1 MASRTTTDPI
11 EILLEM
17 GVDLDNLS
25 EEEDYLSALMEA
37 AATIEVQ
44 TKGSGDERS
53 VVLRKEIIK
62 VRKKRKAADPKFKA
76 KKTKISADSFKKGTA
91 TETAP
96 QSVGQ
101 KALPPAIEPKTS
113 IIPYQKPDEVD
124 DEEEVGKKKKAKTG
138 KKSDKKSNLL
148 EGIAKSVS
156 NIADILKKQYGL
168 KKKKSSNDAKKAEA
182 ERRKLKESGLEK
194 RFKGLSKVAEKVIA
208 PVKGALDSIL
218 DFFLNIIIGRFLVKF
233 IRWFGDPKNAKKVDS
248 VVRFLVDHGPKLLAA
263 FLLFGTGIGRFAVRL
278 SAVLLKGALRLG
290 AAAAKFAIGFA
301 RRHPAA
307 AAITALVGTAALAGA
322 MNKKDDAGSGGA
334 PAPGSSPEP
343 TVSGRFDMEAG
354 QGYINNKPVSLEEY
368 ESFTNMSSAE
378 KGQTYGAPAMEQG
391 GLIPNFFGMAK
402 GAGSS
407 VKEKGLGNAAMDFA
421 GNALGGAKNFMD
433 EKGISDVLMA
443 HPLAKLGLLGFDKG
457 KELLGGLTN
466 FLNEKGIGDVLMQH
480 PLAKMGSGFMNF
492 GKDPARDITGES
504 GKDVTGAGVD
514 TQLISA
520 RPGDFVVNKKTA
532 DAMGPEYFD
541 AISTNT
547 GEKVSGAGPDTQMI
561 AARPGEIVVN
571 RETVDALGPDHFLGL
586 NRFFGGAGANKPKMA
601 KVQAASGGGFVLPT
615 FSSGGMVSG
624 DEEKQPGG
632 GGFPVKSVSHPNTG
646 SGFGVDGVTD
656 YKGRPGVF
664 SKGAAEAFAKMIT
677 DSGGAVKGSDI
688 ASSQRSKSYNAH
700 VGGVSN
706 SNHLYGNAL
715 DIHDGSQTWMRANGQ
730 KYGWI
735 VNDYPG
741 SHGGHFNY
749 KGAGASQM
757 NTPDEGSPVATG
769 QGGRALGSTT
779 QRAGTGL
786 RSSGSRGPSKASIVL
801 ALKNGVQGKLN
812 TATGKFIPAEFS
824 PAERERYTRFGGKI
838 PETKPKAEP
847 QNKLVGALKG
857 AVTGAAL
864 GGVFGGP
871 LGALIGGV
879 AGGVLGSGILSGE
892 SDPNKPKRSS
902 FPTGRSGAK
911 EYSAA
916 MKKYRTEKQQAAAE
930 KKKTSD
936 ANKPKRSDF
945 PMGRAGGKAYSEALK
960 KNESRSTSTTQPTT
974 PKATTKTLTKE
985 QLLGKSGGMPTV
997 DQLNATATKRHA
1009 ELMATT
1015 DPSSQKRIADY
1026 DAKHGAGAYSK
1037 ELKKKLN
1044 KTYSTEKAKQ
1054 MTTGEVKP
1062 TGNVVGRDKLSP
1074 RAQKALARMDAQKAG
1089 GLQPDMK
1096 TSGPA
1101 LGRLAMSAFG
1111 GSLLGPA
1118 GMMGGAL
1125 LGGGVENIMGNI
1137 SNAMTQYGGNVKDGN
1152 KGIMSPEI
1160 QKDFEKLNANR
1171 AKADKLEAKNK
1182 MMSSQGGLRKNL
1194 KKDPLFAEYEKIQD
1208 DVNHPLH
1215 DKVSGDLFADD
1226 KPGMRFSDFKKFK
1239 SQQGQA
1245 KLSPNQPS
1253 PASPP
1258 AAPSGGGNNMKVIRV
1273 PSPGGGGNNPN
1284 DNQTGGSDVD
1294 ATSPGNGNKA
1304 KWSILGIPMPF

>member
-11 EILLEM
+11 DILLEM
-17 GVDLDNLS
+17 GIDLDNLS
-25 EEEDYLSALMEA
+25 EEEDYLSALKEA
-37 AATIEVQ
+37 IAIILVK
-44 TKGSGDERS
+44 TKGAGNDKSKVLLNE
-53 VVLRKEIIK
+53 VVK
-62 VRKKRKAADPKFKA
+62 VRKSRKASDPTFKA
-76 KKTKISADSFKKGTA
+76 KKTKISTDNFKKGTA
-91 TETAP
+91 TETASK
-96 QSVGQ
+96 SVGQ
-101 KALPPAIEPKTS
+101 KTLPPAIKPKTS

-124 DEEEVGKKKKAKTG
+124 DEEEGGKKKKARTR
-138 KKSDKKSNLL
+138 KKKDKDQNLL

-182 ERRKLKESGLEK
+182 EQRKLKESGLEK

-208 PVKGALDSIL
+208 PVKSVIDRIL
-218 DFFLNIIIGRFLVKF
+218 DFFLNIIVGRFLVKF
-233 IRWFGDPKNAKKVDS
+233 IRWFGDPKNKKKVDS
-248 VVRFLVDHGPKLLAA
+248 VVRFLTDHGPKLLAA
-263 FLLFGTGIGRFAVRL
+263 FLLFGTGIGRFTVRL
-278 SAVLLKGALRLG
+278 SALLIKGALRLG
-290 AAAAKFAIGFA
+290 AAAAKFALGFA

-307 AAITALVGTAALAGA
+307 AAITAIVGGAALVGA
-322 MNKKDDAGSGGA
+322 MNKKDDAGSGGDAVGPGTESEDLA
-334 PAPGSSPEP
+334 PQIDS
-343 TVSGRFDMEAG
+343 
-354 QGYINNKPVSLEEY
+354 
-368 ESFTNMSSAE
+368 
-378 KGQTYGAPAMEQG
+378 APAMRYG
-391 GLIPNFFGMAK
+391 GVVPSYEEGGPVGGFIPNFFGMAK

-407 VKEKGLGNAAMDFA
+407 VKQKGLGNAAMDFA
-421 GNALGGAKNFMD
+421 GNALGGVKNFMD

-504 GKDVTGAGVD
+504 GQDVKGAGVD

-532 DAMGPEYFD
+532 DAMGPDYFD

-547 GEKVSGAGPDTQMI
+547 GEKISGAGPDTQMI

-571 RETVDALGPDHFLGL
+571 RETVNALGPDHFLGL
-586 NRFFGGAGANKPKMA
+586 NRIFGGSGANKPKMA
-601 KVQAASGGGFVLPT
+601 KVQSASGGGFVLPT
-615 FSSGGMVSG
+615 FSTGGYVSGTDTGKRGTPDPKKEESSGGGNPSTG
-624 DEEKQPGG
+624 DGSKTKGM
-632 GGFPVKSVSHPNTG
+632 PVVSVSHPNTG
-646 SGFGVDGVTD
+646 GGFGIDGVTD

-664 SKGAAEAFAKMIT
+664 SKGGAEAFGKMIAH
-677 DSGGAVKGSDI
+677 SGGAVKGSDI

-715 DIHDGSQTWMRANGQ
+715 DIHGTSQTWMRANGQ

-779 QRAGTGL
+779 RRGG
-786 RSSGSRGPSKASIVL
+786 SSGGSGGFGRSSIVL
-801 ALKNGVQGKLN
+801 SLKNGVQGKLD
-812 TATGKFIPAEFS
+812 TATGKFTPAEFS
-824 PAERERYTRFGGKI
+824 PAERARYTQFGGKI
-838 PETKPKAEP
+838 PETKPKVEP
-847 QNKLVGALKG
+847 QNKLLGALKG

-879 AGGVLGSGILSGE
+879 SGGVLGSGILSGQ
-892 SDPNKPKRSS
+892 SDP
-902 FPTGRSGAK
+902 
-911 EYSAA
+911 
-916 MKKYRTEKQQAAAE
+916 
-930 KKKTSD
+930 
-936 ANKPKRSDF
+936 NKPKRSDF
-945 PMGRAGGKAYSEALK
+945 PMGRSGAKEYASAMKNHKAK
-960 KNESRSTSTTQPTT
+960 KDP
-974 PKATTKTLTKE
+974 
-985 QLLGKSGGMPTV
+985 KSGSP
-997 DQLNATATKRHA
+997 
-1009 ELMATT
+1009 
-1015 DPSSQKRIADY
+1015 
-1026 DAKHGAGAYSK
+1026 
-1037 ELKKKLN
+1037 
-1044 KTYSTEKAKQ
+1044 
-1054 MTTGEVKP
+1054 VKP
-1062 TGNVVGRDKLSP
+1062 TGKVVGRDKLSP

-1101 LGRLAMSAFG
+1101 LGRLAMGAFG

-1152 KGIMSPEI
+1152 IGTPTAQE
-1160 QKDFEKLNANR
+1160 QKDFDNLAAKKEKLR
-1171 AKADKLEAKNK
+1171 VTEAKLGTTN
-1182 MMSSQGGLRKNL
+1182 KNL
-1194 KKDPLFAEYEKIQD
+1194 
-1208 DVNHPLH
+1208 VT
-1215 DKVSGDLFADD
+1215 
-1226 KPGMRFSDFKKFK
+1226 
-1239 SQQGQA
+1239 
-1245 KLSPNQPS
+1245 
-1253 PASPP
+1253 PAPP
-1258 AAPSGGGNNMKVIRV
+1258 PGGGNNVKVVRT

>member
-37 AATIEVQ
+37 IATIEFK
-44 TKGSGDERS
+44 TKGKGDTRS
-53 VVLRKEIIK
+53 AALRQEVIK
-62 VRKKRKAADPKFKA
+62 IRKGKRKPQAR
-76 KKTKISADSFKKGTA
+76 KTKISVDGFKKGTA
-91 TETAP
+91 TT
-96 QSVGQ
+96 SKVGQ

-124 DEEEVGKKKKAKTG
+124 DEEEGGKKKKARTRKKT
-138 KKSDKKSNLL
+138 DKDQKLL

-156 NIADILKKQYGL
+156 NIADILKDQYGL
-168 KKKKSSNDAKKAEA
+168 KKKKASYDRKKAEA
-182 ERRKLKESGLEK
+182 DQRKLKESNLEK
-194 RFKGLSKVAEKVIA
+194 RFKGLSSAAEKIIK
-208 PVKGALDSIL
+208 PVKGILDRIL
-218 DFFLNIIIGRFLVKF
+218 DFFLTVIVGRFLVKF
-233 IRWFGDPKNAKKVDS
+233 IGWFGDPKNAKKVDS

-263 FLLFGTGIGRFAVRL
+263 FLLFGTGIGRFTVRL
-278 SAVLLKGALRLG
+278 SALLIKGALRLG
-290 AAAAKFAIGFA
+290 AAAAKFALGFA

-307 AAITALVGTAALAGA
+307 AAITAIVGGAALAGA
-322 MNKKDDAGSGGA
+322 MQSKTPSNDPDAPEGRTQLEDTMDYGGVTGDPVA
-334 PAPGSSPEP
+334 GAFSAGGIVPSYEEGG
-343 TVSGRFDMEAG
+343 TV
-354 QGYINNKPVSLEEY
+354 
-368 ESFTNMSSAE
+368 
-378 KGQTYGAPAMEQG
+378 G
-391 GLIPNFFGMAK
+391 GFVPNFFGMAK

-407 VKEKGLGNAAMDFA
+407 VKQKGLGNAAMDFA
-421 GNALGGAKNFMD
+421 GNALGGVKNFMD

-547 GEKVSGAGPDTQMI
+547 GEKISGAGPDTQMI

-571 RETVDALGPDHFLGL
+571 RETVSALGPDHFLGL
-586 NRFFGGAGANKPKMA
+586 NRLFGGAGANKPKMA
-601 KVQAASGGGFVLPT
+601 EVQAASGGGFVLPA

-624 DEEKQPGG
+624 DEERQPGG
-632 GGFPVKSVSHPNTG
+632 GGFPVISVNHPNTG
-646 SGFGVDGVTD
+646 SGFGLDGVVD

-664 SKGAAEAFAKMIT
+664 SKGAAEAFGKMIAA
-677 DSGGAVKGSDI
+677 SGGAVKGSDI

-706 SNHLYGNAL
+706 SNHLFGNAL
-715 DIHDGSQTWMRANGQ
+715 DIHGTSQTWMRANGQ
-730 KYGWI
+730 KYGWV

-757 NTPDEGSPVATG
+757 NTPDEGSPVAQTTG
-769 QGGRALGSTT
+769 QGGRPLGSTT

-786 RSSGSRGPSKASIVL
+786 RSGGPSGPAKSSIVL

-812 TATGKFIPAEFS
+812 TATGKFTPTEFS
-824 PAERERYTRFGGKI
+824 PAERARYTQFGGKI

-847 QNKLVGALKG
+847 QNKLLGALKG
-857 AVTGAAL
+857 AATGAAL

-916 MKKYRTEKQQAAAE
+916 MKKYKTEKQQAATA
-930 KKKTSD
+930 KKKASD

-960 KNESRSTSTTQPTT
+960 KHQSGDSTTTQPAS
-974 PKATTKTLTKE
+974 PSSE
-985 QLLGKSGGMPTV
+985 
-997 DQLNATATKRHA
+997 ATKRHA

-1026 DAKHGAGAYSK
+1026 DAKHGEGAYSK
-1037 ELKKKLN
+1037 ELQKKLN
-1044 KTYSTEKAKQ
+1044 KIYPAAAKDPKSGSPV
-1054 MTTGEVKP
+1054 TP
-1062 TGNVVGRDKLSP
+1062 TGKVVGRENLSP
-1074 RAQKALARMDAQKAG
+1074 QAQKALARMDAQKAG
-1089 GLQPDMK
+1089 GLPPDMK
-1096 TSGPA
+1096 TSGPL
-1101 LGRLAMSAFG
+1101 LGRMAMGALG
-1111 GSLLGPA
+1111 GSLLGPMGMMG

-1125 LGGGVENIMGNI
+1125 FSGM
-1137 SNAMTQYGGNVKDGN
+1137 NVKDGN
-1152 KGIMSPEI
+1152 IGKPTAQE
-1160 QKDFEKLNANR
+1160 QKDLDALNVKKAKLR
-1171 AKADKLEAKNK
+1171 ATEAKL
-1182 MMSSQGGLRKNL
+1182 GTIG
-1194 KKDPLFAEYEKIQD
+1194 KDL
-1208 DVNHPLH
+1208 VT
-1215 DKVSGDLFADD
+1215 
-1226 KPGMRFSDFKKFK
+1226 PG
-1239 SQQGQA
+1239 
-1245 KLSPNQPS
+1245 
-1253 PASPP
+1253 PP
-1258 AAPSGGGNNMKVIRV
+1258 PGGGSNVKVVRA
-1273 PSPGGGGNNPN
+1273 PSPGGGSNPN
-1284 DNQTGGSDVD
+1284 NTDTGGSDVD
-1294 ATSPGNGNKA
+1294 AVQTGNGNKA
-1304 KWSILGIPMPF
+1304 KWNILGIPMPF

>member
-37 AATIEVQ
+37 VNTLTIKDASDPRISPLQ
-44 TKGSGDERS
+44 Q
-53 VVLRKEIIK
+53 EIVK

-76 KKTKISADSFKKGTA
+76 KKTKISADSFKKGSATTA
-91 TETAP
+91 
-96 QSVGQ
+96 SVGQ
-101 KALPPAIEPKTS
+101 KLLPPANIEPKTS

-124 DEEEVGKKKKAKTG
+124 DEEEGGKKKKARTRKKT
-138 KKSDKKSNLL
+138 DKDQKLL

-156 NIADILKKQYGL
+156 NIADILKDQYGL
-168 KKKKSSNDAKKAEA
+168 KKKKASYDRKKAEA
-182 ERRKLKESGLEK
+182 DQRKLKESNLEK
-194 RFKGLSKVAEKVIA
+194 RFKGLSSVAEKIIK
-208 PVKGALDSIL
+208 PVKSIL
-218 DFFLNIIIGRFLVKF
+218 DKIMEIIVGVILGRFIVKL
-233 IRWFGDPKNAKKVDS
+233 IGWFGDPKNAKKVNS
-248 VVRFLVDHGPKLLAA
+248 VVRFLTDHGPKLLAA

-290 AAAAKFAIGFA
+290 AAAAKFALGFA

-307 AAITALVGTAALAGA
+307 AAITAIVGGAAIAGA

-334 PAPGSSPEP
+334 ASPAPGSSPEP

-378 KGQTYGAPAMEQG
+378 KAQTYGAPSMKEG
-391 GLIPNFFGMAK
+391 GFVPNFFGMAK

-407 VKEKGLGNAAMDFA
+407 IKEKGFGNAALDFA
-421 GNALGGAKNFMD
+421 GGALGGVKNFMD

-466 FLNEKGIGDVLMQH
+466 HLNETGLTDILMQH
-480 PLAKMGSGFMNF
+480 PLAKMGAFGLDKFMNF

-504 GKDVTGAGVD
+504 GQDVKGAGVD

-532 DAMGPEYFD
+532 DAMGPDYFD

-547 GEKVSGAGPDTQMI
+547 GEKISGAGPDTQMI

-571 RETVDALGPDHFLGL
+571 RETVNALGPDHFLGL
-586 NRFFGGAGANKPKMA
+586 NRLFGGAGANKPKMA
-601 KVQAASGGGFVLPT
+601 KVQSASNGGFVLPA

-632 GGFPVKSVSHPNTG
+632 GGFPVISVSHPNTG
-646 SGFGVDGVTD
+646 SGYGLDGVVD

-664 SKGAAEAFAKMIT
+664 SKGAAEAFGKMIAA
-677 DSGGAVKGSDI
+677 SGGAVKGSDI

-706 SNHLYGNAL
+706 SNHLFGNAL
-715 DIHDGSQTWMRANGQ
+715 DIHGTSQTWMRANGQ
-730 KYGWI
+730 KYGWV

-786 RSSGSRGPSKASIVL
+786 RSGGPSGPAKSSVVL

-812 TATGKFIPAEFS
+812 TATGKFTPAEFS
-824 PAERERYTRFGGKI
+824 PAERARYTQFGGKI

-847 QNKLVGALKG
+847 QNKLLGALKG
-857 AVTGAAL
+857 AATGAAL

-916 MKKYRTEKQQAAAE
+916 MKKYKAQKQQAAAQKE
-930 KKKTSD
+930 

-945 PMGRAGGKAYSEALK
+945 PMGRTGAKAYSEALK
-960 KNESRSTSTTQPTT
+960 KHQSESSTTAQPAS
-974 PKATTKTLTKE
+974 PSSE
-985 QLLGKSGGMPTV
+985 
-997 DQLNATATKRHA
+997 ATKRHA

-1026 DAKHGAGAYSK
+1026 DAKHGEGAYSK
-1037 ELKKKLN
+1037 ELQKKLN
-1044 KTYSTEKAKQ
+1044 KIYPAAAKDPKSGSPVTSTGKVVGRFDMKAGQGYINNKPVSLEEYQSFSNMSSAEKAQ
-1054 MTTGEVKP
+1054 TYGAP
-1062 TGNVVGRDKLSP
+1062 TGKVVGRDKLSP

-1089 GLQPDMK
+1089 GLPPDMK

-1101 LGRLAMSAFG
+1101 LGRLAMGALG
-1111 GSLLGPA
+1111 GSLLGPM

-1137 SNAMTQYGGNVKDGN
+1137 SNAMTQYGLNVKDGN
-1152 KGIMSPEI
+1152 IGTPTAQE
-1160 QKDFEKLNANR
+1160 QKDLDALAANKAKLR
-1171 AKADKLEAKNK
+1171 AKEAKLGTMGK
-1182 MMSSQGGLRKNL
+1182 DLVTPGPPPGGGSN
-1194 KKDPLFAEYEKIQD
+1194 
-1208 DVNHPLH
+1208 V
-1215 DKVSGDLFADD
+1215 KVVRA
-1226 KPGMRFSDFKKFK
+1226 
-1239 SQQGQA
+1239 
-1245 KLSPNQPS
+1245 PS
-1253 PASPP
+1253 PA
-1258 AAPSGGGNNMKVIRV
+1258 GG
-1273 PSPGGGGNNPN
+1273 SNPN
-1284 DNQTGGSDVD
+1284 DKNTGGSDVD
-1294 ATSPGNGNKA
+1294 AAQTGNGNKA
-1304 KWSILGIPMPF
+1304 KWNILGIPMPF